1 MNSAYLELIIRIRD
15 EVSDL
20 ARVVDKALRS

>member
-1 MNSAYLELIIRIRD
+1 VNSAYLELIIRIRD